1 MDTVILPESFNVQ
14 RCAIPPY
21 PIPAPSSAS
30 FLARNAFRYALR
42 FHVRYKTTI
51 SAIPLIAPNIPKPMG
66 NTWIDWPGTTNA
78 DVEALGACS
87 AAAAMV
93 AAALLAEVAVTETRE
108 TPPADTAGA
117 PAATSFD
124 PSALA
129 VDVAEAEAAESEVSV
144 ADAVA
149 VADADTS
156 ETPPSTETAPP
167 LPAAA
172 VVELEVPVVS
182 VDEEVEL
189 VLSVVEE
196 DDESVPVLAVPLL
209 VVVVPEL
216 FASPSARVQ
225 VFTS

>member
-1 MDTVILPESFNVQ
+1 
-14 RCAIPPY
+14 
-21 PIPAPSSAS
+21 
-30 FLARNAFRYALR
+30 
-42 FHVRYKTTI
+42 
-51 SAIPLIAPNIPKPMG
+51 MG
-66 NTWIDWPGTTNA
+66 NTWIDWPGTTNF

-108 TPPADTAGA
+108 TPPAETAGA

-124 PSALA
+124 PSVLA
-129 VDVAEAEAAESEVSV
+129 VEVAEAEAAESEASV

-149 VADADTS
+149 VADTS

-172 VVELEVPVVS
+172 VVEFEVPAVS